1 MNVRSFAKSFV
12 ALAVIA
18 LSSYVIEIRLHRE
31 GVPGRD
37 LILLSNLM
45 VGLVGAALVYVL
57 SARERQRRQYV
68 ECRLRV
74 IAEMNHHIRNALQVI
89 TFYTR
94 NGPKQEVGIGEA
106 VERIQWALRE
116 ILPQLPEQPAAK
128 AKQDE
133 RVFDIQKFRATHS
146 GSLN

>member
-1 MNVRSFAKSFV
+1 MNVRSFAKSLLT
-12 ALAVIA
+12 LAAIA
-18 LSSYVIEIRLHRE
+18 LTSYFVEMHLHGK

-37 LILLSNLM
+37 LILLSNVM

-57 SARERQRRQYV
+57 SVRERQRQQYV

-89 TFYTR
+89 AFYSRKGQT
-94 NGPKQEVGIGEA
+94 QEVGIVEA
-106 VERIQWALRE
+106 VDRIQWALRE
-116 ILPQLPEQPAAK
+116 VLPQLPERPPRK
-128 AKQDE
+128 HYSP
-133 RVFDIQKFRATHS
+133 RVLEIQKFRATHS